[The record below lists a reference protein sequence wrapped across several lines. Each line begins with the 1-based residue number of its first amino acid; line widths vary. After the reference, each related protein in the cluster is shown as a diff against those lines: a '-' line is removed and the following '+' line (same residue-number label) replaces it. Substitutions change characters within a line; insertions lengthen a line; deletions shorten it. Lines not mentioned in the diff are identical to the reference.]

1 MSGRVRMSDAERARR
16 YRQRKAD
23 RELAEK
29 VEALTAAGDQEG
41 ILDLIRRRGRAGI
54 ESGAIKL
61 RASDVIKAEEVAWKQ
76 EQAAK
81 REAAGVTIAMLIM
94 GYQPP
99 AHLLGA
105 GDAVIEGEAVE
116 VG

>member
-1 MSGRVRMSDAERARR
+1 MAC
-16 YRQRKAD
+16 
-23 RELAEK
+23 
-29 VEALTAAGDQEG
+29 
-41 ILDLIRRRGRAGI
+41 
-54 ESGAIKL
+54 
-61 RASDVIKAEEVAWKQ
+61 KQ